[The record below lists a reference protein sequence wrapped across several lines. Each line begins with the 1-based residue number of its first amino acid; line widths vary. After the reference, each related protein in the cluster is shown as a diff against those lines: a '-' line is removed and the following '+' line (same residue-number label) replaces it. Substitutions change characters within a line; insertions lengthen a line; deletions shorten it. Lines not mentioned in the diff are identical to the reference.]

1 MCVLSIYLSIYLS
14 CLFVCVYL
22 SIYHSHR
29 GLSDLLQLVRSRQ
42 VAESPLNNSV
52 KLMSLSR
59 EGIFPRTSLS
69 FNLKYLQEDIV
80 SIYLSGRSI
89 IKDVSSLRSVFKFRQ
104 EETNTQP
111 SEYVTIHIF
120 LTLLSINFSIHLQNN
135 YPLSNYLSLC
145 LYMYIYPHLSSP
157 LGAASDLSSLKDQ
170 LPDSFRA
177 PLCDDLTRHL
187 EYEFHS
193 ANYHTLTDIV
203 IGLRTALGHLIK
215 VGVV

>member
-1 MCVLSIYLSIYLS
+1 
-14 CLFVCVYL
+14 
-22 SIYHSHR
+22 
-29 GLSDLLQLVRSRQ
+29 
-42 VAESPLNNSV
+42 
-52 KLMSLSR
+52 MSLSG

-80 SIYLSGRSI
+80 SIYLSGRPI
-89 IKDVSSLRSVFKFRQ
+89 IKDVSSLRSVFKFRL

-111 SEYVTIHIF
+111 SEYVTIYVYIYIIYIYIYIYF
-120 LTLLSINFSIHLQNN
+120 FFILLSVYLSIH
-135 YPLSNYLSLC
+135 YVMSVHRPTIYHLSIYNLFIYISIDQSIYLSVALC
-145 LYMYIYPHLSSP
+145 LYSIPHSSP
-157 LGAASDLSSLKDQ
+157 LGAASDLLSIKDL
-170 LPDSFRA
+170 LPDSFSA